1 MYTVSV
7 YPTFGIPKLE
17 PTTFGMST
25 VACMGKSLENKKN
38 LIDGQYLAH
47 SWCSIHIC

>member
-25 VACMGKSLENKKN
+25 VACMGKSLENKESHRWTVS
-38 LIDGQYLAH
+38 GT
-47 SWCSIHIC
+47 